1 VGLAGG
7 QAARILVTDAQ
18 DRPALA
24 AIRCLHAAGYSVGAT
39 ANTPL
44 APGRWSRDCSHTT
57 MVSEPSHDVDEFVS
71 CIDRV
76 ARSGSYDLV
85 VPGTDETLYA
95 LSLKRDRLEQRV
107 TLGLPAHPVVE
118 RALDKSCLAEEAQR
132 AGLPTP
138 ESHVCAGVEDGLEA
152 ARGFGFPVLMKGVHA
167 VQQADGGLIRHP
179 TLLVAD
185 EAALRRA
192 QRRFGPCI
200 IQRRQA
206 GRLMSFSGVVTE
218 QGMLGSVVARYH
230 RTWPPDAGQASF
242 LETVTPPGDLQ
253 ARVRALVDG
262 IGWRGL
268 FQLQM
273 IKSEDGSI
281 RAIDFNPRLFGS
293 MTTARAGGAPLTAL
307 WCAWLLGSDP
317 APMTARAGVHYRM
330 EDMDARHILWQLR
343 GGDYRGAALAALPQ
357 RHTAHAYFEARDPLP
372 LLARGV
378 ELAHARWQKRKRH
391 QAEVAGAAQ

>member
-1 VGLAGG
+1 M
-7 QAARILVTDAQ
+7 
-18 DRPALA
+18 A

-39 ANTPL
+39 ANTRL
-44 APGRWSRDCSHTT
+44 APGRWSRDCSDTT
-57 MVSEPSHDVDEFVS
+57 EVPEASDDVDEFVS
-71 CIDRV
+71 CIDGV

-95 LSLKRDRLEQRV
+95 LSLKRDRVEQRV

-138 ESHVCAGVEDGLEA
+138 EGRVCAGLEDGLEA
-152 ARGFGFPVLMKGVHA
+152 AREFGFPVLMKGVHA
-167 VQQADGGLIRHP
+167 VQQADGGLVRHP
-179 TLLVAD
+179 TRLVAD

-192 QRRFGPCI
+192 QGRFGACI

-218 QGMLGSVVARYH
+218 QSMLGSVVARYH

-242 LETVTPPGDLQ
+242 LETIAPPGDLA
-253 ARVRALVDG
+253 ARVGALVDG

-273 IKSEDGSI
+273 IESEDGSI

-293 MTTARAGGAPLTAL
+293 MTMARAAGAPLTAL

-317 APMTARAGVHYRM
+317 TPVTARAGVHYRM
-330 EDMDARHILWQLR
+330 EDMDARHILRQLR
-343 GGDYRGAALAALPQ
+343 GGDYLGAARAALPR
-357 RHTAHAYFEARDPLP
+357 RHTTHAYFEARDPLP
-372 LLARGV
+372 VLVRGA
-378 ELAHARWQKRKRH
+378 ELAQEHWRKR
-391 QAEVAGAAQ
+391 QGAK